1 MTFSEQERERD
12 KFNRMISMEKKD
24 KDEELV
30 NVREEVRGGQSN
42 LQC

>member
-12 KFNRMISMEKKD
+12 KFNRMTFMEKKD

-30 NVREEVRGGQSN
+30 NDREEVRGGQSN